1 MISLILVLGLMVLLI
16 FFTVR
21 WAVRED
27 RRRKLASVD
36 DTKEGLNA

>member
-1 MISLILVLGLMVLLI
+1 MTSLILVLIIMVLLAVS
-16 FFTVR
+16 TVR

-27 RRRKLASVD
+27 RRRKLATGD